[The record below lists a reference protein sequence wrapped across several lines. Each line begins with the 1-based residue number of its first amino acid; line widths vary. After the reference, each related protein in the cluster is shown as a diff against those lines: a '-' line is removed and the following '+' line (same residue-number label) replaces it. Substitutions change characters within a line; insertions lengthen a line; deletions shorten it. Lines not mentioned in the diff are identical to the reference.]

1 MIQWVRIGDKD
12 SGGNTVVEGSPN
24 HIESGKPVARV
35 GDKLSDGSVILTGHP
50 CIKVDNKPIAMV
62 GSKVSNGNVLVTND
76 SSTQLGFDQVNFSS
90 TSSAKEDLEAAGL
103 LKDVNLN
110 NVTPES
116 LASQFV
122 APLQNQNMVDVTIK
136 VVDFKG
142 CPIPGASVNGSKT
155 NEQGIAILKIPAGQ
169 AELEISKQLSPLNDS
184 LMYDKTQIHAS
195 QHQIHEVKLRTEIFS
210 AIGKLKVTF
219 CKNVNKDSLFGT
231 NICTHDE
238 YKELIKESK
247 QPDHDWDNL
256 DYLGHAFVKAMRAVG
271 LGGDPAQSN
280 LAQFKNSWVKDNKT
294 GITLSARR
302 HNIMPEVIAGIA
314 WSEVG
319 GDAGLLNIVG
329 HEVRS
334 MTEWLEITR
343 APEKTSFGDVEIQIR
358 RVAETARVDKKLTY
372 CNRVD
377 VIKLLN
383 NEQVN
388 IAVVTKYLAD
398 MLSQI
403 YPSYTKND
411 FDRYKIEL
419 SGYLYNMGY
428 PHKLLGPNVNLDIIR
443 QRGISNYG
451 HDLYRKIDKMREL
464 LQ

>member
-1 MIQWVRIGDKD
+1 MIQWSRVGDKD
-12 SGGNTVVEGSPN
+12 SGGNTIVEGSPN
-24 HIESGKPVARV
+24 HIEDGKPVARV

-50 CIKVDNKPIAMV
+50 CILVDDKPVAMV
-62 GSKVSNGNVLVTND
+62 GSKVSNGNVLVSND
-76 SSTQLGFDQVNFSS
+76 SITQLGFEQVGYSS
-90 TSSAKEDLEAAGL
+90 VSSAKEGLSAAGL
-103 LKDVNLN
+103 LRDISPN
-110 NVTPES
+110 NVTSES
-116 LASQFV
+116 LVSQFI
-122 APLQNQNMVDVTIK
+122 APSQDQNLVDVTIK

-142 CPIPGASVNGSKT
+142 CPIPEASVNGTNT
-155 NEQGIAILKIPAGQ
+155 NEQGIVVLKIPEGQ
-169 AELEISKQLSPLNDS
+169 TELEISKQLSPLNDS
-184 LMYDKTQIHAS
+184 LMYDKVQIHAS
-195 QHQIHEVKLRTEIFS
+195 QHKIHKVVLRTEIFS

-219 CKNVNKDSLFGT
+219 CNDINKESLFGT
-231 NICTHDE
+231 HICTHDE

-256 DYLGHAFVKAMRAVG
+256 DYLGHAFVKALRAVG

-280 LAQFKNSWVKDNKT
+280 LAQFKNTWVKDNKT

-314 WSEVG
+314 WSEAG

-358 RVAETARVDKKLTY
+358 RVAETGGVDKKLTY

-377 VIKLLN
+377 VINLLK

-403 YPSYTKND
+403 YPGYTKSD

-428 PHKLLGPNVNLDIIR
+428 PHKLLGRNANLDIIR

-464 LQ
+464 LK